1 MPKISSYISPVLLS
15 LTDKLLGTDTS
26 ASNITKN
33 FELGSLL
40 ALFNAA
46 SVPSTP
52 TSTGTRGQIA
62 ANETHLYICV
72 ATDTWRRVA
81 IALWS

>member
-1 MPKISSYISPVLLS
+1 MPKISSYIQPLFLS

-33 FELGSLL
+33 FELGDVLE
-40 ALFNAA
+40 LFNSA
-46 SVPSTP
+46 SVPDTI
-52 TSTGTRGQIA
+52 TSSGTKGQLA
-62 ANETHLYICV
+62 VNETHLYVCV

-81 IALWS
+81 LSTF

>member
-1 MPKISSYISPVLLS
+1 MPKISSYIPPVFLS

-26 ASNITKN
+26 TSNITKN
-33 FELGSLL
+33 FELGRVLE
-40 ALFNAA
+40 LFNSA
-46 SVPSTP
+46 SVPP
-52 TSTGTRGQIA
+52 TISSSGTKGQIA

-81 IALWS
+81 LSTF

>member
-1 MPKISSYISPVLLS
+1 MPKISSYIPPVFLS

-26 ASNITKN
+26 TSNITKN
-33 FELGSLL
+33 FELGRVLE
-40 ALFNAA
+40 LFNSA
-46 SVPSTP
+46 SIPSSV

-72 ATDTWRRVA
+72 ATDTWRRVD
-81 IALWS
+81 LSTF

>member
-40 ALFNAA
+40 ALFNSA
-46 SVPSTP
+46 SVPLTNAS
-52 TSTGTRGQIA
+52 SGTKGQLA
-62 ANETHLYICV
+62 VNETHLYVCV
-72 ATDTWRRVA
+72 DTDTWRRVA
-81 IALWS
+81 LSTF